1 MPEQSTEEQPDLL
14 LAAAE
19 IQAVTNR
26 DMPTELAKA
35 IAALATDAVRDYC
48 GWRVAKTATETIT
61 LASRGT
67 RTIFLPSLHIVSIDA
82 VIENGVTV
90 AAGDGYD
97 WDEAG
102 ILHRVGRRRWHAGRR
117 TVEVTLTHGHARCP
131 GGIATAIASAV
142 ARGAFTPAGGLV
154 SEGALG
160 QTNQY
165 GRTTSGAAV
174 DMAFTPEE
182 LLRLDAH
189 RIGASR

>member
-1 MPEQSTEEQPDLL
+1 MPEQSTDEQPDLL
-14 LAAAE
+14 LTADE

-26 DMPTELAKA
+26 DMSTELAKA

-48 GWRVAKTATETIT
+48 GCRVAKTATETIT

-67 RTIFLPSLHIVSIDA
+67 RSIFLPSLHIVSVDA
-82 VIENGVTV
+82 VTENGHSLALT
-90 AAGDGYD
+90 DGYD
-97 WDEAG
+97 WDDVG
-102 ILHRVGRRRWHAGRR
+102 ILHRVGRRSWHAGRR
-117 TVEVTLTHGHARCP
+117 SVEVTVTHGHPRCP

-142 ARGAFTPAGGLV
+142 ARGAFTPAGGVV

-165 GRTTSGAAV
+165 GRTASGAAV

-182 LLRLDAH
+182 LLRLNAH